1 MFKGVDLSFAL
12 IDYEQ
17 QNSTKRYRTIC
28 FRWLKTWKVGCS
40 AVKGA
45 TEGTQDAIDS
55 TWKRYRAPPSPHTP
69 IYVIISLS
77 FL

>member
-28 FRWLKTWKVGCS
+28 FRWLKTWKGGCS